1 MAWDHIIHESDSL
14 MREQN
19 PSVQEAAVLVPLY
32 VCDEG
37 EIRIVLVRR
46 SDKGIHGGEI
56 ALPGGKRIPSDNTLL
71 DTALRET
78 KEEIDLDADTVEVL
92 EHLPTVET
100 VTTGFRI
107 SPFLARIIPPEEWH
121 IQEEEIAEVLEVK
134 VSELT
139 RPEAH
144 GEETRHVPNWPGP
157 DRFPFYRVGSHK
169 LWGATYRILHPLIPR
184 LMAEEWSF

>member
-1 MAWDHIIHESDSL
+1 MAWDHIIPESDSL
-14 MREQN
+14 MRD
-19 PSVQEAAVLVPLY
+19 PFSPVQEAAVLVPLY

-37 EIRIVLVRR
+37 EICLVLVRR
-46 SDKGIHGGEI
+46 SEKGVHGGEI
-56 ALPGGKRIPSDNTLL
+56 ALPGGKRIPSDDTLL

-78 KEEIDLDADTVEVL
+78 KEEIDLDADSIEII
-92 EHLPTVET
+92 EHLPIVET

-107 SPFLARIIPPEEWH
+107 SPFLARIVPPKGWH

-134 VSELT
+134 LSELAH
-139 RPEAH
+139 PEAH
-144 GEETRHVPNWPGP
+144 GEETRHIPNWPGP
-157 DRFPFYRVGSHK
+157 DRFPFYRIGSYK